1 MDEADS
7 REDELQRFEGGQ
19 DIRDRASA
27 FASRV
32 VRFCD
37 HLQRNGGVGRLMVP
51 QLVNCSTSVAGML
64 EEARAAESRRDFVS
78 KCCISL
84 KECREAYG
92 RLRIVETCRIEPVD
106 EARALC
112 VEAGELVA
120 IISAIVRNTKRNS
133 GLPAQC
139 GSRSRIPKSRIP
151 KS

>member
-1 MDEADS
+1 MDEADP

-27 FASRV
+27 FASRM

-37 HLQRNGGVGRLMVP
+37 LLQRNGGGGRIMVP
-51 QLVNCSTSVAGML
+51 QLVNCATSIVGML
-64 EEARAAESRRDFVS
+64 EEARAAESRSDFVS

-84 KECREAYG
+84 KGCREAYG
-92 RLRIVETCRIEPVD
+92 RLRIVETCRIEPLD

-120 IISAIVRNTKRNS
+120 IISAIVRNTQRNR
-133 GLPAQC
+133 GLAAPRWT
-139 GSRSRIPKSRIP
+139 SSRIPNS
-151 KS
+151 